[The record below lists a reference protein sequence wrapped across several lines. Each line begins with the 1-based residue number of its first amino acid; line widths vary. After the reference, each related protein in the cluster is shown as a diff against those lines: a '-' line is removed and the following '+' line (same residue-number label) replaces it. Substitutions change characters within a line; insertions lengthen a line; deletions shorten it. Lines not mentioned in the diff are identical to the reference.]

1 MSLDYMLMLSG
12 PEYVLQKYP
21 EFSEG
26 IKRRLQR
33 TLSYKHRFI
42 QVSAL
47 FHFITC
53 IRKETLA
60 STFQIVE
67 QNKYMHACYTFR
79 VFNSNA
85 KSNLQLNFSKQF
97 IFIPLKGP
105 NGLHIPWAKPLLVC
119 NSTQNVLHK
128 TETLQNL
135 PKLFKPWILN
145 LIQID

>member
-1 MSLDYMLMLSG
+1 MHNNLQIFVYLEENKQIHLLATKYATMSLDYMLMLSG

-53 IRKETLA
+53 IRKK
-60 STFQIVE
+60 
-67 QNKYMHACYTFR
+67 NPCKYI
-79 VFNSNA
+79 SD
-85 KSNLQLNFSKQF
+85 S
-97 IFIPLKGP
+97 
-105 NGLHIPWAKPLLVC
+105 
-119 NSTQNVLHK
+119 
-128 TETLQNL
+128 
-135 PKLFKPWILN
+135 
-145 LIQID
+145 